1 MPVDAAGRRKRYIQP
16 DRPRRKLTLE
26 VIIGPMFSGKTSEL
40 IRLVER
46 EVYAKK
52 KGAIFKIAFDKRYSE
67 KQVVTHN
74 GLRYDAYTVASSEE
88 GLGRIEHLSES
99 DGLDAIGVDEVNF
112 FPEAIVGVLDRLA
125 DRRKVIACG
134 LNLNFRAEPFRTTME
149 LAARADK
156 VRYLSAVCVV
166 CGQEATRTQRL
177 IGGKPAPKDS
187 PTIVVGGKE
196 MYEPRCRDCYVP
208 PE

>member
-1 MPVDAAGRRKRYIQP
+1 
-16 DRPRRKLTLE
+16 
-26 VIIGPMFSGKTSEL
+26 MFSGKTSEL

-46 EVYAKK
+46 EVYAKR
-52 KGAIFKIAFDKRYSE
+52 KGAIFKIAFDERYSA

-74 GLRYDAYTVASSEE
+74 GLRYDAYTVVPSVE
-88 GLGRIEHLSES
+88 GLRKIEELA
-99 DGLDAIGVDEVNF
+99 DTQALDAIGVDEVNF
-112 FPEAIVGVLDRLA
+112 FPEELVGVLDRLA
-125 DRRKVIACG
+125 DTRRVIACG
-134 LNLNFRAEPFRTTME
+134 LNLNFRAEPFPTTMH
-149 LAARADK
+149 LAARADR

-177 IGGKPAPKDS
+177 IGGRPAPKDS

-196 MYEPRCRDCYVP
+196 LYEPRCRTCYAP